1 MNRFIF
7 LLAASVL
14 IGCSSSTKNEGKDET
29 EVVET
34 KAEFRV
40 KEKYTPDFASELD
53 SSELRI
59 KRNEIFAQYGYE
71 FKSEELSM
79 YFSTQDWYEPKYDN
93 VDTFLTQLD
102 KENIKILLAEET
114 ERRAK
119 SNFDCEN
126 DSDVLPDFSFSSSI
140 QATVDSLGKP
150 GRTFIHKDAYCPIGQ
165 LHFWDDNL
173 KNEQLVILGDD
184 YSGTTN
190 FSADSRYYAIQ
201 SLNTSKPS
209 VFSFNGIKL
218 GENEKSVKQKID
230 CLLTRNSDFEL
241 NESEGQ
247 SIVEVHFVEDQQKQY
262 VISNTSLFI
271 RFIMDSNDRLKC
283 IVFASFN
290 DHIAC

>member
-93 VDTFLTQLD
+93 VDSFLTQLD
-102 KENIKILLAEET
+102 KENIKILLAAET

-119 SNFDCEN
+119 SNLNCEN
-126 DSDVLPDFSFSSSI
+126 DSDVLPDFSFKASI
-140 QATVDSLGKP
+140 QTAVDSLGKP
-150 GRTFIHKDAYCPIGQ
+150 SRTFIHKDVSCPIGQ
-165 LHFWDDNL
+165 LHFWNDDM

-190 FSADSRYYAIQ
+190 FSANSRYYAIQ